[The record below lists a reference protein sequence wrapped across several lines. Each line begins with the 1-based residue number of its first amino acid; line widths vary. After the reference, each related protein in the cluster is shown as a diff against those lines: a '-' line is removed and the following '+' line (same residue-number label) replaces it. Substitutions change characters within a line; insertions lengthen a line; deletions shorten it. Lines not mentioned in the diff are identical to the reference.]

1 MADAIPLRDA
11 HEHLW
16 YTSGFRDP
24 AAAATPDIRAS
35 ETVSLSSVGRIWLPN
50 GTAVPVRR
58 AFANV
63 AASQTDEEII
73 PANASAAIRIISL
86 AMVTGGTATNV
97 TIKSKESGE
106 SSVAITPLFAN
117 AANGGAVLPLNL
129 HGWAQTPDVARAVT
143 VTTGAGST
151 TGITLSFIEIP
162 SDCFD
167 LL

>member
-11 HEHLW
+11 HEHMW
-16 YTSGFRDP
+16 YTPGFRDP
-24 AAAATPDIRAS
+24 AAASSPDIRAS

-50 GTAVPVRR
+50 GTAVQVRR
-58 AFANV
+58 AFVNV
-63 AASQTDEEII
+63 AASQTDEEVI
-73 PANASAAIRIISL
+73 PANPNASIRIISL

-97 TIKSKESGE
+97 TFKSKETGQSA
-106 SSVAITPLFAN
+106 VDITPLFAN
-117 AANGGAVLPLNL
+117 SANGGVVLPLNV

-143 VTTGAGST
+143 VTTGAGSA
-151 TGITLSFIEIP
+151 TGITINFIEIP

>member
-11 HEHLW
+11 HEHMW
-16 YTSGFRDP
+16 YTPGFRDP
-24 AAAATPDIRAS
+24 AAAAKPP

-50 GTAVPVRR
+50 GTAVQVRR

-73 PANASAAIRIISL
+73 PANPNASIRIISL

-97 TIKSKESGE
+97 TFKSKEADQSA
-106 SSVAITPLFAN
+106 VDITPLFAN
-117 AANGGAVLPLNL
+117 SANGGVVLPLNV

-143 VTTGAGST
+143 VTTGAGSA
-151 TGITLSFIEIP
+151 TGITINFIEIP

>member
-24 AAAATPDIRAS
+24 AEASSLDIRAS
-35 ETVSLSSVGRIWLPN
+35 ETVSLSSVGRVWLPN
-50 GTAVPVRR
+50 GTAAQVRR
-58 AFANV
+58 AFVNV
-63 AASQTDEEII
+63 AASQTDTEIA
-73 PANASAAIRIISL
+73 PANPNAAIRIISL

-97 TIKSKESGE
+97 TFNSKESGQAGI
-106 SSVAITPLFAN
+106 AITPLFAN

-129 HGWAQTPDVARAVT
+129 YGWAQTLDVARAVT

-151 TGITLSFIEIP
+151 TGITLNFIEIP